1 MPDLRRRM
9 ERILRD
15 YGHNIY
21 LQRRTGDSSVTGE
34 ASYAN
39 GFERHTVRNMI
50 PSSVGMARAA
60 QEAMEG
66 RIVDVDVV
74 YYFQWD
80 ANPLEGDRIHEVD
93 PRGHLVFDIDYS
105 YPHRGNG
112 GRIEYWACG
121 ATKTSEIG
129 EER

>member
-21 LQRRTGDSSVTGE
+21 LQRRTGETYVDG
-34 ASYAN
+34 Y
-39 GFERHTVRNMI
+39 ERHTVRNMI
-50 PSSVGMARAA
+50 PSSVGLARLA
-60 QEAMEG
+60 QEVAEG
-66 RIVDVDVV
+66 RIVNVDVV

-93 PRGHLVFDIDYS
+93 PRGCLVFDIDYT

-129 EER
+129 EERQCLP

>member
-21 LQRRTGDSSVTGE
+21 LQRRLTDETARYE
-34 ASYAN
+34 NRY
-39 GFERHTVRNMI
+39 ERHTVRNMI
-50 PSSVGMARAA
+50 PSSVGLARAA
-60 QEAMEG
+60 QEVMEG

-80 ANPLEGDRIHEVD
+80 AKPLEGDRIHEGMASSD